1 MDEPVAGRLDFGCNC
16 FSSGEP
22 LNIESIMARA
32 WLGMLNW
39 LNMMHEDQNIEE
51 AALII
56 GDAADAIVE
65 SMAEENGQWPV
76 REEE

>member
-1 MDEPVAGRLDFGCNC
+1 
-16 FSSGEP
+16 
-22 LNIESIMARA
+22 MARA